1 MKKLILTFILSLNYI
16 VISLAQPNQLIFSS
30 ESPIQVLDT
39 IIVFSNEN
47 FDIQDRL
54 YDWSSNFNDIDYS
67 VSVFNYLE
75 DFGNSEKR
83 FNNYIGGFE
92 RRYGSIKYF
101 TSSELTIR
109 SNVERGGNPGDYK
122 INMDLTITP
131 PGVFYVVGV
140 IKGKSERGS
149 YFENAGYWVINCISR
164 AENRL
169 TNDFSIK
176 RTYDFNDVATYRF
189 GESISFDFSIS
200 GTKMN
205 NLSSYHFKIFRDG
218 KEILDGIGSYINLD
232 FITKNPDMVNHT
244 FNIEGLYSGQLIRY
258 FNPSIPGPDS
268 TYWRF
273 KLLPPEKLE
282 IRTNWIEKDKYE
294 LMGKRDVI
302 DALDMRLEENRK
314 FSFAWLTNQNE
325 GALITRPRLTSVT
338 VSSEPN
344 DLLRSEPQPFSTYS
358 EDYWQVIEINVNPA
372 FINRI
377 EKNEVKKVTLHFE
390 FQTMFGE
397 KRSLDFVG
405 VVF

>member
-1 MKKLILTFILSLNYI
+1 MKKIILTFILSLNFFN
-16 VISLAQPNQLIFSS
+16 ISFAQPSQLIFSS
-30 ESPIQVLDT
+30 ENPIQVLDT

-122 INMDLTITP
+122 VNMDITITP
-131 PGVFYVVGV
+131 PGIFYVVGE

-149 YFENAGYWVINCISR
+149 YFENAGYWVINCVAR

-176 RTYDFNDVATYRF
+176 RSYDFNDIATYRF

-205 NLSSYHFKIFRDG
+205 NLSSYHFKIFEDE

-232 FITKNPDMVNHT
+232 FITKNPSMINHT

-282 IRTNWIEKDKYE
+282 IKTNWIEKDKYE

-325 GALITRPRLTSVT
+325 GALITRPKLTNIT

-358 EDYWQVIEINVNPA
+358 KDYWQVIEINVNPA

-397 KRSLDFVG
+397 KRILDFVG

>member
-1 MKKLILTFILSLNYI
+1 MKKIFLTFILSLSYFA
-16 VISLAQPNQLIFSS
+16 ISLAQPSQLIFNS
-30 ESPIQVLDT
+30 ENPIQVLDT
-39 IIVFSNEN
+39 IIVFSNES

-54 YDWSSNFNDIDYS
+54 YDWSNNFNDIDYS
-67 VSVFNYLE
+67 VGVFSVLE
-75 DFGNSEKR
+75 DFGNSELR
-83 FNNYIGGFE
+83 FSNYIGGFE
-92 RRYGSIKYF
+92 RRYGNIKYF
-101 TSSELTIR
+101 TSSELNVK

-122 INMDLTITP
+122 VNMDVTISP
-131 PGVFYVVGV
+131 PGIFYVVGV
-140 IKGKSERGS
+140 IKGKSERGAF
-149 YFENAGYWVINCISR
+149 FETAGYWVINCVAR

-176 RTYDFNDVATYRF
+176 RTYDFNDIATYRF

-200 GTKMN
+200 GTRMN
-205 NLSSYHFKIFRDG
+205 NLSSYHFKIFEDG

-282 IRTNWIEKDKYE
+282 IKTNWIEKDKFE

-302 DALDMRLEENRK
+302 DAVDLRLEENRK
-314 FSFAWLTNQNE
+314 FSFAWLTNQND
-325 GALITRPRLTSVT
+325 GAFITRPKLAKIT
-338 VSSEPN
+338 VSCEPN
-344 DLLRSEPQPFSTYS
+344 DLLRSEPQPFTMYD

-372 FINRI
+372 FLNRI
-377 EKNEVKKVTLHFE
+377 AKDEIKKVSLHIE

-397 KRSLDFVG
+397 NRSFDFVG
-405 VVF
+405 IVF